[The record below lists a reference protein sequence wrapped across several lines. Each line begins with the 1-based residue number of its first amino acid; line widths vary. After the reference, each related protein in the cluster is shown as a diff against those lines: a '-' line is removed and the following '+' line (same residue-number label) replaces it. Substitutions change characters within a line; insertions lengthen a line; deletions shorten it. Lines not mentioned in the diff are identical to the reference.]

1 MSNYFEFDDKIAF
14 HPGYYIKNV
23 GACHREQFVN
33 NANDLNG
40 IDILTNISY
49 WS

>member
-1 MSNYFEFDDKIAF
+1 LGNNALLL
-14 HPGYYIKNV
+14 IKLAWLNGIGTI

-40 IDILTNISY
+40 IDILTNISF